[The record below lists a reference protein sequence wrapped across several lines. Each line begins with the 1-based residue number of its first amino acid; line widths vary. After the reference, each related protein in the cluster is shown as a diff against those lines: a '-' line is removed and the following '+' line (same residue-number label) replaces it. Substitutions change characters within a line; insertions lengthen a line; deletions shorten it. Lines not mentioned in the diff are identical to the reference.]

1 MNFFISALLGG
12 LVQVAGSL
20 VGRVLLS
27 LGIGYVVYS
36 GVDAALSSVK
46 AAAFAQLASASS
58 VVPQIERFIGVFQVG
73 TCFNILFS
81 AWASRLVLAGIS
93 GGSLKRMVL
102 K

>member
-1 MNFFISALLGG
+1 MNMFIAALLGG

-27 LGIGYVVYS
+27 LGIGFVAFT
-36 GVDAALSSVK
+36 GAAAAPSSVK
-46 AAAFAQLASASS
+46 TAPLAQLPSAPA

-93 GGSLKRMVL
+93 GGALKRMVL